1 LIGFLENIE
10 SFVDEIE
17 NTLIL
22 FRDKNETQ
30 IIMPLYELNFETILA
45 SNPRISAEE
54 LVTVY
59 EFFELIE
66 ITPKIR
72 QTFDELLSSR
82 NQTNCLKLILEVINV
97 YKVWNSE
104 HLTVPKLKEPI
115 KMTDQMKEKSKRF
128 LFVYKIIE
136 DFFSIIIFEE

>member
-1 LIGFLENIE
+1 
-10 SFVDEIE
+10 
-17 NTLIL
+17 
-22 FRDKNETQ
+22 
-30 IIMPLYELNFETILA
+30 MPLYELNFETILA

-82 NQTNCLKLILEVINV
+82 NQTNCLKLTLEVINV

>member
-104 HLTVPKLKEPI
+104 HLTVPKLKESI

>member
-1 LIGFLENIE
+1 MIGFLENIE

>member
-1 LIGFLENIE
+1 MIGFLENIE

-30 IIMPLYELNFETILA
+30 ITMPLYELNFETILA

-59 EFFELIE
+59 EFFELI
-66 ITPKIR
+66 
-72 QTFDELLSSR
+72 D
-82 NQTNCLKLILEVINV
+82 
-97 YKVWNSE
+97 
-104 HLTVPKLKEPI
+104 
-115 KMTDQMKEKSKRF
+115 
-128 LFVYKIIE
+128 
-136 DFFSIIIFEE
+136 

>member
-1 LIGFLENIE
+1 MIGFLQNIE

-82 NQTNCLKLILEVINV
+82 NQTNCLKLTLEVINV

>member
-1 LIGFLENIE
+1 LIGFLQNIE

-82 NQTNCLKLILEVINV
+82 NQTNCLKLTLEVINV